1 MVDGLT
7 NIMTIVKI
15 NKMIN
20 ELYYIPSVKINAKVA
35 DLVIPGNHIRVDGYQ
50 YERLMR
56 KPRGRSIKRNLR
68 SMDENTYIKIYS

>member
-1 MVDGLT
+1 MDGLI

-15 NKMIN
+15 NKMIS

>member
-1 MVDGLT
+1 
-7 NIMTIVKI
+7 MTIVKI

>member
-1 MVDGLT
+1 MDGLI